1 MKQDRQLSRAI
12 SEHEEVL
19 RQEVD
24 EQERLDQQA
33 RYEDEYRYAFGGHEY
48 EDRLIDEDPFL
59 DGGLSFDPFDD

>member
-1 MKQDRQLSRAI
+1 MKQDRQLSRAL

-24 EQERLDQQA
+24 EQERLDEQA

-48 EDRLIDEDPFL
+48 EDSLIDEDPFS
-59 DGGLSFDPFDD
+59 DGGLPFDPFDD